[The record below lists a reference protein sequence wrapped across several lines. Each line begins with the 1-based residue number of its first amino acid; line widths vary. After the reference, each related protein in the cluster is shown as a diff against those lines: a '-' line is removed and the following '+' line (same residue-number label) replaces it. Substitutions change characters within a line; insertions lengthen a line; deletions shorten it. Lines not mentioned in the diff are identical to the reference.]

1 MSKNPCFSI
10 KFIRRQRF
18 FGAKSPARAISSQIR
33 GIIFEEKG
41 SGGIGAIPP
50 GGGSEGS
57 KARDEREFA
66 HSRDSNPQLRRK
78 IRAVGSNE
86 TNTKTHIYKYIIYVR
101 DMRAARAY
109 RYTRF
114 NKDFRRKSKKRIY
127 RQNSER

>member
-1 MSKNPCFSI
+1 MSENPCFSI
-10 KFIRRQRF
+10 KFVRRQRL
-18 FGAKSPARAISSQIR
+18 FGAKSLARAISSQIR

-50 GGGSEGS
+50 GGGSEDS

-78 IRAVGSNE
+78 NPSRRLQKA
-86 TNTKTHIYKYIIYVR
+86 TNTKAHIYKYIIHVR
-101 DMRAARAY
+101 DMRATRAY

-114 NKDFRRKSKKRIY
+114 YMDIRR
-127 RQNSER
+127 NLN

>member
-1 MSKNPCFSI
+1 MYKNPCFFDKVCSEAPYFCE
-10 KFIRRQRF
+10 K
-18 FGAKSPARAISSQIR
+18 PLVRAITLQIR

-50 GGGSEGS
+50 GGGREGS

-78 IRAVGSNE
+78 NPSRRLQKA
-86 TNTKTHIYKYIIYVR
+86 TNTKADIYKYIIHVR
-101 DMRAARAY
+101 DMRATRAY

-114 NKDFRRKSKKRIY
+114 YMDIRRNLK
-127 RQNSER
+127 